1 MHFRFS
7 SNEYYQMQ
15 HMIYFKQITLL
26 IREQYRENILFNL
39 MTIYVTFFVDRGSG
53 NEKGLLEGKK
63 SNELSLKTDSG
74 NDMGKRS
81 F

>member
-1 MHFRFS
+1 
-7 SNEYYQMQ
+7 MQ

-39 MTIYVTFFVDRGSG
+39 MTTYVTFFVDRGSG
-53 NEKGLLEGKK
+53 YEKGLLEGKK

>member
-1 MHFRFS
+1 
-7 SNEYYQMQ
+7 
-15 HMIYFKQITLL
+15 
-26 IREQYRENILFNL
+26 

-81 F
+81 FWCYVYFYDKNIII

>member
-1 MHFRFS
+1 
-7 SNEYYQMQ
+7 
-15 HMIYFKQITLL
+15 
-26 IREQYRENILFNL
+26 

>member
-1 MHFRFS
+1 
-7 SNEYYQMQ
+7 
-15 HMIYFKQITLL
+15 
-26 IREQYRENILFNL
+26 
-39 MTIYVTFFVDRGSG
+39 MTIYVTFFLDRGSG

-63 SNELSLKTDSG
+63 SNELSLTTDSG